1 MKLFLT
7 FLLILTSLHSAIS
20 EFKSDD
26 YQLTIGKDFDD
37 EALDIVE
44 DYDKNISV
52 VGYTQDYKTTSTPT
66 QSYTNAFEYLHDL
79 QSTYGEQLRL
89 IKLDQSATIVNDI
102 NFKLSQYNRGTNV
115 IKTAQNGYL
124 LGGYTHNG
132 KMLISS
138 LDALGN
144 QHYLK
149 EFGTA
154 NFDKLYGFIAL
165 DDGSIVAIGTSQ
177 TSRNPQ
183 DNIFVQG
190 MGDTDVYLVKYTKDA
205 RIRWKKKYGTTGQ
218 DTGLD
223 ATPTHDGGF
232 ILLSLSNDEKE
243 SILSVTKINDTGDM
257 LWKKVFPKAG
267 RNKGFKIIQ
276 TIQNDY
282 IISASFENKNAQD
295 NIRLIKIN
303 NLGNT
308 IWDKSV
314 YQNAHEHLN
323 DICVDYKG
331 NIIGVGNTQL
341 SSQSDTDAL
350 VRYYDANANMI
361 WERKFGKSRQD
372 SFSTLALLHDN
383 SFAIAGFTTSF
394 ENKAKQ
400 IWLMKL
406 NDDGSMAKKK
416 IKEYADLYEALKRL
430 FESNRHVHVHKD
442 LRITH
447 DGLIFAQG
455 SSELTNEHKRVLEGF
470 MPSLL
475 KILKEYKSQIKNLQ
489 INGHTSTEWNAPQTQ
504 RYLNNA
510 HLSND
515 RALSILDYSY
525 QLKSVEPHRQWL
537 SHVLSTDGYSY
548 SNLIYADKEENKIRS
563 RRVEFEIELN

>member
-1 MKLFLT
+1 MKLLLT
-7 FLLILTSLHSAIS
+7 LLLILTSLHSAIS

-26 YQLTIGKDFDD
+26 YQLTIGKNFDD

-44 DYDKNISV
+44 DHDKNISI
-52 VGYTQDYKTTSTPT
+52 VGYTQDFKTNSTPSH
-66 QSYTNAFEYLHDL
+66 SYNNAFEYLHNL

-89 IKLDQSATIVNDI
+89 IKVDPSATIVNDI

-138 LDALGN
+138 LDASGN
-144 QHYLK
+144 KHYLK

-154 NFDKLYGFIAL
+154 NFDKLYGFIKL
-165 DDGSIVAIGTSQ
+165 DDGSTLAIGTSQ
-177 TSRNPQ
+177 TSRNAQ
-183 DNIFVQG
+183 DNMFVQG
-190 MGDTDVYLVKYTKDA
+190 MGNTDVYLVKYSQDA
-205 RIRWKKKYGTTGQ
+205 QIKWKKKYGTTGK

-223 ATPTHDGGF
+223 AASTHDGGF
-232 ILLSLSNDEKE
+232 ILLSLSNVGTE
-243 SILSVTKINDTGDM
+243 SILSATKINDTGDM

-303 NLGNT
+303 NIGNT
-308 IWDKSV
+308 IWEKNI

-323 DICVDYKG
+323 DLAIDYKG
-331 NIIGVGNTQL
+331 NIIGVGDTQIAG
-341 SSQSDTDAL
+341 QSDMDAL

-361 WERKFGKSRQD
+361 WERRFGKSRQD
-372 SFSTLALLHDN
+372 SFNTLSLLHDN
-383 SFAIAGFTTSF
+383 SFAIAGFTASF

-416 IKEYADLYEALKRL
+416 TKEYTSLYELLKKT
-430 FESNRHVHVHKD
+430 FESNKQVHIHKD

-447 DGLIFAQG
+447 DGLIFTQG
-455 SSELTNEHKRVLEGF
+455 SSELTNAHKTVLQGF
-470 MPSLL
+470 MPLL
-475 KILKEYKSQIKNLQ
+475 VNALKDYKSQIKNIQ
-489 INGHTSTEWNAPQTQ
+489 INGFTSTEWNAPQTQ
-504 RYLNNA
+504 RYLKNA

-515 RALSILDYSY
+515 RALAILDYSY
-525 QLKSVEPHRQWL
+525 QLNSVEPNRKWL
-537 SHVLSTDGYSY
+537 SQVLSTDGYSY
-548 SNLIYADKEENKIRS
+548 SNLIYAKKQENKIRS

>member
-1 MKLFLT
+1 MKLLLT
-7 FLLILTSLHSAIS
+7 LLLIFSSLHSAIS

-44 DYDKNISV
+44 DHDKNISV
-52 VGYTQDYKTTSTPT
+52 VGYTQDFKTTSAPS
-66 QSYTNAFEYLHDL
+66 QSFNNAFEYLHNL

-89 IKLDQSATIVNDI
+89 IKVDPSATIVNDI
-102 NFKLSQYNRGTNV
+102 SFKLSRYNRGTNV

-138 LDALGN
+138 LDASGN
-144 QHYLK
+144 KHYLK

-154 NFDKLYGFIAL
+154 NFDKLYDFIQL
-165 DDGSIVAIGTSQ
+165 DNGSTVAIGTSQ

-183 DNIFVQG
+183 DNVFVQG
-190 MGDTDVYLVKYTKDA
+190 MGDTDVYLVKYSKDA
-205 RIRWKKKYGTTGQ
+205 QLLWKKKYGSTGQ

-232 ILLSLSNDEKE
+232 ILLSLTNKKTGS
-243 SILSVTKINDTGDM
+243 LLTATKINDTGDM
-257 LWKKVFPKAG
+257 LWIKSFPKVG
-267 RNKGFKIIQ
+267 RNKGYKIIQ

-295 NIRLIKIN
+295 NIRLIKISN
-303 NLGNT
+303 MGDTLWEKN
-308 IWDKSV
+308 I

-323 DICVDYKG
+323 DITVDYKG
-331 NIIGVGNTQL
+331 NIIGVGDTQL
-341 SSQSDTDAL
+341 PGQSDIDAL
-350 VRYYDANANMI
+350 VRYYDANAKMI

-372 SFSTLALLHDN
+372 SFNTLTLLHDN
-383 SFAIAGFTTSF
+383 TFAMAGFTTSF

-406 NDDGSMAKKK
+406 NDDGSMVKKK
-416 IKEYADLYEALKRL
+416 AKEYTSLYEALKKT
-430 FESNRHVHVHKD
+430 FESNNQVHIHKD

-455 SSELTNEHKRVLEGF
+455 SSELTTAHKTVLKDF
-470 MPSLL
+470 MPLFI
-475 KILKEYKSQIKNLQ
+475 KVLKEHKSQIKNLQ

-504 RYLNNA
+504 RYLKNT

-515 RALSILDYSY
+515 RALAILDYSY
-525 QLKSVEPHRQWL
+525 PLKSVKAHRQWL
-537 SHVLSTDGYSY
+537 SQVLSTDGYSY
-548 SNLIYADKEENKIRS
+548 SNLIYADKKENKIRS